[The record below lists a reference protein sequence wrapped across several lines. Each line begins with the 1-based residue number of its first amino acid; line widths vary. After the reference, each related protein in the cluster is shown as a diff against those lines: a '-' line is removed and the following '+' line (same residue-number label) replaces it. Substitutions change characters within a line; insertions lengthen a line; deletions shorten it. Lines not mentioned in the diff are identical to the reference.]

1 MRPRSLSKSVLKN
14 EAKTHQKM
22 HNFSTLFGAI
32 WAPKIIKIEPGAS
45 KRPPE
50 EQQAHKKRP
59 RGTKSIKKNAENCK
73 KTPKKHLALTFLSFF
88 RCQRPNKKVTKK
100 RKKTNRKK
108 NRESSPCL
116 IGSGQRVLCYM
127 LLCYY
132 VITRAQQPAPKKSG
146 AGGRGRSP

>member
-1 MRPRSLSKSVLKN
+1 MLKTSKKY
-14 EAKTHQKM
+14 
-22 HNFSTLFGAI
+22 NFSPLLGAI

-59 RGTKSIKKNAENCK
+59 RGTKSIKKIWKNCK
-73 KTPKKHLALTFLSFF
+73 KKQNKKHLPLTVLSFF

-100 RKKTNRKK
+100 RTKKTNQKK
-108 NRESSPCL
+108 NESSPCL
-116 IGSGQRVLCYM
+116 IGSGQRLLCYM

>member
-14 EAKTHQKM
+14 EAKNHQKM
-22 HNFSTLFGAI
+22 HHFSTLFGAI
-32 WAPKIIKIEPGAS
+32 WAPKIVKIEPRAS

-59 RGTKSIKKNAENCK
+59 RGTKSIKKMQKNYK
-73 KTPKKHLALTFLSFF
+73 KRPKRHLILTFLPFSAAKD
-88 RCQRPNKKVTKK
+88 QTKNNKKNSKNTP
-100 RKKTNRKK
+100 KK

-132 VITRAQQPAPKKSG
+132 VITRAQQPAPKKPG

>member
-14 EAKTHQKM
+14 EAKKHQKM
-22 HNFSTLFGAI
+22 HHFSTLFGAI

-59 RGTKSIKKNAENCK
+59 RGTKSNKKCRKLQK
-73 KTPKKHLALTFLSFF
+73 KRQKKAPQPNIFAVFC
-88 RCQRPNKKVTKK
+88 CQRPNKKATKK
-100 RKKTNRKK
+100 NQKNKPKK

-116 IGSGQRVLCYM
+116 IGSGQRLLCYM
-127 LLCYY
+127 LCYY

>member
-1 MRPRSLSKSVLKN
+1 MRRKK
-14 EAKTHQKM
+14 HQKM
-22 HNFSTLFGAI
+22 HHYSTLFGAI
-32 WAPKIIKIEPGAS
+32 WAPKILKLEPRAS

-59 RGTKSIKKNAENCK
+59 RGTKIIKKMRKNRK
-73 KTPKKHLALTFLSFF
+73 KTPQKTPHPNIFVVISLPKTKQKS
-88 RCQRPNKKVTKK
+88 NKKTQKKNWEKTKK
-100 RKKTNRKK
+100 K
-108 NRESSPCL
+108 RESSPCL

-132 VITRAQQPAPKKSG
+132 VITRAQQPAPKKPG